1 MPWSMFHRNFEPIER
16 RITIVI
22 MTRLF
27 AGTPFDIPP
36 RCERCNELEE
46 ECQCPPLP
54 ANQSPRL
61 APEKQTAKVRADK
74 RKHKRMVTVVWGLDP
89 AGNDFDEL
97 LSKLKSACGCGGNV
111 QDDQIELQG
120 DHVERVK
127 EQLKT
132 IGYKVR

>member
-1 MPWSMFHRNFEPIER
+1 
-16 RITIVI
+16 

-36 RCERCNELEE
+36 RCERCGALEVDCKCE
-46 ECQCPPLP
+46 PLKQEAKANLLPPE
-54 ANQSPRL
+54 Q
-61 APEKQTAKVRADK
+61 QTAKVRADQ
-74 RKHKRMVTVVWGLDP
+74 RKHKRVVTIVWALEP
-89 AGNDFDEL
+89 SANDFADL
-97 LSKLKSACGCGGNV
+97 LTKLKSACGCGGSI

-127 EQLKT
+127 EQLKK